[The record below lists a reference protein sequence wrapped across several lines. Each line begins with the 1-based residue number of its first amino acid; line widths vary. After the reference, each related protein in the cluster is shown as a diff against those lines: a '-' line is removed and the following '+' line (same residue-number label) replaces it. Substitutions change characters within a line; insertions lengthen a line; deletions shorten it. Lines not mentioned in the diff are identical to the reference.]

1 MTASNAEP
9 DPGRG
14 VYAISVAAELVG
26 VGPQTLR
33 FYERRGLLEPVR
45 SGGGTRQYSSDE
57 HVDAYRPLP

>member
-26 VGPQTLR
+26 MGPQTAS
-33 FYERRGLLEPVR
+33 FV
-45 SGGGTRQYSSDE
+45 
-57 HVDAYRPLP
+57 